1 MINVGVTGALGKM
14 GSEVVK
20 TVINNNEQKGEMT
33 LVMAVDKFRTGENV
47 FGDVVIES
55 DLDRALEANKPDVV
69 VDFTLPSAVFENTK
83 KYLKAKVKPVIGT
96 TGLTAAQIEE
106 LKELSKENNTGCII
120 APNFAVGA
128 VLMMMFSKMA
138 AKYFNNAEI
147 IELHHNQK
155 KMLHQVLQLKQL

>member
-106 LKELSKENNTGCII
+106 LKRIIKRKQYRLHYCAEFCGWCCFNDDVFKDGCKI
-120 APNFAVGA
+120 F
-128 VLMMMFSKMA
+128 
-138 AKYFNNAEI
+138 
-147 IELHHNQK
+147 
-155 KMLHQVLQLKQL
+155 